1 MILQCALSKPGFYSK
16 NKIFKNSYV
25 PQFFNWLVFVLYH
38 LSDYSEV
45 FTFADF
51 SA

>member
-16 NKIFKNSYV
+16 NKILKNSYV
-25 PQFFNWLVFVLYH
+25 PQFFNWLVFLYH